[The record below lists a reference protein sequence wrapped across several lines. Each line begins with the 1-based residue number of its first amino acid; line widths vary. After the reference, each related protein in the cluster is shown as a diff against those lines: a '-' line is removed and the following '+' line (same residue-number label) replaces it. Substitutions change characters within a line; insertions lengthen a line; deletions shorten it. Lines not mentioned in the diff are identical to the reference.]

1 MRSKQAMM
9 PMANQRAVTLIKGA
23 TRSSAIMCSRIGV
36 VAVRLIPVLRSRKSF
51 VYVFISLEYIK
62 DLYIIVLRR
71 RIQIYRQHA
80 FIERSRRLT

>member
-1 MRSKQAMM
+1 MM

-62 DLYIIVLRR
+62 DLYSLHTGIRR
-71 RIQIYRQHA
+71 R
-80 FIERSRRLT
+80 SGVRRN